1 MKIKLNSS
9 NPRHVDIVKA
19 LVEEFPEISLLSKDR
34 KWGSEQP
41 SFKYKDQLYEFKTID
56 ELIHQVNKILG
67 LKNKDYHKKGKKV
80 TEVVPVE
87 EELLLEIP
95 IEKYNLNDLN
105 IKLRLGSHGEKSST
119 YEAETQTLHYEV
131 EETLDEDLDDL
142 SMEEPEISMTSI
154 NNDIIL
160 DIPAEKFTLQDLK
173 LNIKFTQYGEP
184 VSSYEVKKEE
194 QKEETDQTE
203 SEPADLSKEVGPFSA
218 EEEK

>member
-19 LVEEFPEISLLSKDR
+19 LVEEFPEISLTSKDR

-56 ELIHQVNKILG
+56 ELIHQVNKIMG
-67 LKNKDYHKKGKKV
+67 LKNKTYRKKAKIA
-80 TEVVPVE
+80 TDAIPME

-95 IEKYNLNDLN
+95 IEKYNLSDLN

-119 YEAETQTLHYEV
+119 YEALNQTLHYEV
-131 EETLDEDLDDL
+131 EESLEEDIEDL
-142 SMEEPEISMTSI
+142 SVEKPEISMTSI
-154 NNDIIL
+154 NKDIIL
-160 DIPAEKFTLQDLK
+160 DIPAEKFTLHDLK
-173 LNIKFTQYGEP
+173 LNIKFTQYGDP
-184 VSSYEVKKEE
+184 VSSYEVRKEE
-194 QKEETDQTE
+194 KKVETDQKE

-218 EEEK
+218 EEQP

>member
-67 LKNKDYHKKGKKV
+67 LKNKDYHKKGKKL

-131 EETLDEDLDDL
+131 EETLDKDLDDL

-194 QKEETDQTE
+194 QKEETEQTE
-203 SEPADLSKEVGPFSA
+203 SEPADLSKEVSPFSA

>member
-9 NPRHVDIVKA
+9 NPKHVDIVKA

-142 SMEEPEISMTSI
+142 SMEEHEISMTSI

>member
-80 TEVVPVE
+80 TEVLPVE

>member
-1 MKIKLNSS
+1 MRIKLNSS
-9 NPRHVDIVKA
+9 NPKHVDIVKA

>member
-41 SFKYKDQLYEFKTID
+41 SFKFKDQLYEFKTID
-56 ELIHQVNKILG
+56 ELIHQVNKIMG
-67 LKNKDYHKKGKKV
+67 LKDKDYQKKGKKIAE
-80 TEVVPVE
+80 TQPME

-95 IEKYNLNDLN
+95 IEKYNLSDLN

-119 YEAETQTLHYEV
+119 YEAENQTLHYEV
-131 EETLDEDLDDL
+131 EEALEEEIDGLP
-142 SMEEPEISMTSI
+142 MEEPEISMTSV
-154 NNDIIL
+154 NNDIVL
-160 DIPAEKFTLQDLK
+160 DIPAEKFTLHDLK

-184 VSSYEVKKEE
+184 MSSYEVKKEE
-194 QKEETDQTE
+194 KKVEAVQTE
-203 SEPADLSKEVGPFSA
+203 EEPADLSKEVGPFNL
-218 EEEK
+218 EEQQ

>member
-9 NPRHVDIVKA
+9 NPKHVDIVKA

>member
-9 NPRHVDIVKA
+9 NPKHVDIVKA

-80 TEVVPVE
+80 TEVLPVE

>member
-9 NPRHVDIVKA
+9 NPKHVDIIKA

>member
-41 SFKYKDQLYEFKTID
+41 SFKFKDQLYEFKTID
-56 ELIHQVNKILG
+56 ELIHQVNKIMG
-67 LKNKDYHKKGKKV
+67 LKDKDYQKKGKKIAE
-80 TEVVPVE
+80 TQPVE

-95 IEKYNLNDLN
+95 IEKYNLSDLN

-119 YEAETQTLHYEV
+119 YEAENQTLHYEV
-131 EETLDEDLDDL
+131 EEALEEEIDGLP
-142 SMEEPEISMTSI
+142 MEEPEISMTSV
-154 NNDIIL
+154 NNDIVL
-160 DIPAEKFTLQDLK
+160 DIPAEKFTLHDLK

-184 VSSYEVKKEE
+184 MSSYEVKKEE
-194 QKEETDQTE
+194 KKEEAGQTE
-203 SEPADLSKEVGPFSA
+203 EEPADLSKEVGPFNL
-218 EEEK
+218 EEQQ

>member
-9 NPRHVDIVKA
+9 NPKHVDIVKA

-34 KWGSEQP
+34 KWGSDQP

>member
-41 SFKYKDQLYEFKTID
+41 SFKFKDQLYEFKTID
-56 ELIHQVNKILG
+56 ELIHQVNKIMG
-67 LKNKDYHKKGKKV
+67 LKDKDYQKKGKKIAE
-80 TEVVPVE
+80 TQPVE

-95 IEKYNLNDLN
+95 IEKYNLSDLN

-119 YEAETQTLHYEV
+119 YEAENQTLHYEV
-131 EETLDEDLDDL
+131 EEALEEEIDGLP
-142 SMEEPEISMTSI
+142 MEEPEISMTSV
-154 NNDIIL
+154 NNDIVL
-160 DIPAEKFTLQDLK
+160 DIPAEKFTLHDLK

-194 QKEETDQTE
+194 KKEEAVQTE
-203 SEPADLSKEVGPFSA
+203 EEPADLSKEVGPFNL
-218 EEEK
+218 EEQQ

>member
-1 MKIKLNSS
+1 M
-9 NPRHVDIVKA
+9 
-19 LVEEFPEISLLSKDR
+19 
-34 KWGSEQP
+34 
-41 SFKYKDQLYEFKTID
+41 
-56 ELIHQVNKILG
+56 
-67 LKNKDYHKKGKKV
+67 
-80 TEVVPVE
+80 
-87 EELLLEIP
+87 
-95 IEKYNLNDLN
+95 
-105 IKLRLGSHGEKSST
+105 
-119 YEAETQTLHYEV
+119 

>member
-56 ELIHQVNKILG
+56 EPIHQVNKILG

>member
-9 NPRHVDIVKA
+9 NPKHVDIVKA

-56 ELIHQVNKILG
+56 ELIHQVNKIMG

>member
-41 SFKYKDQLYEFKTID
+41 SFKFKDQLYEFKTID
-56 ELIHQVNKILG
+56 ELIHQVNKIMG
-67 LKNKDYHKKGKKV
+67 LKDKDYQKKGKKIAE
-80 TEVVPVE
+80 TQPVE

-95 IEKYNLNDLN
+95 IEKYNLSDLN

-119 YEAETQTLHYEV
+119 YEAENQTLHYEV
-131 EETLDEDLDDL
+131 EEALEEEIDGLP
-142 SMEEPEISMTSI
+142 MEEPEISMTSV
-154 NNDIIL
+154 NNDIVL
-160 DIPAEKFTLQDLK
+160 DIPAEKFTLHDLK

-184 VSSYEVKKEE
+184 MSSYEVKKEE
-194 QKEETDQTE
+194 KKVEAVQTE
-203 SEPADLSKEVGPFSA
+203 EEPADLSKEVGPFNL
-218 EEEK
+218 EEQQ

>member
-56 ELIHQVNKILG
+56 ELIHQVNKIMG

>member
-9 NPRHVDIVKA
+9 NPKHVDIVKA

-194 QKEETDQTE
+194 QKEETEQTE

>member
-34 KWGSEQP
+34 KWGSDQP

>member
-41 SFKYKDQLYEFKTID
+41 SFKFKDQLYEFKTID
-56 ELIHQVNKILG
+56 ELIHQVNKIMG
-67 LKNKDYHKKGKKV
+67 LKDKDYQKKGKKIAE
-80 TEVVPVE
+80 TQPVE

-95 IEKYNLNDLN
+95 IEKYNLSDLN

-119 YEAETQTLHYEV
+119 YEAENQTLHYEV
-131 EETLDEDLDDL
+131 EEALEEEIDGLP
-142 SMEEPEISMTSI
+142 MEEPEISMTSV
-154 NNDIIL
+154 NNDIVL
-160 DIPAEKFTLQDLK
+160 DIPAEKFTLHDLK

-184 VSSYEVKKEE
+184 MSSYEVKKEE
-194 QKEETDQTE
+194 KKEEAVQTE
-203 SEPADLSKEVGPFSA
+203 EEPADLSKEVGPFNL
-218 EEEK
+218 EEQQ

>member
-9 NPRHVDIVKA
+9 NPKHVDIVKA

-105 IKLRLGSHGEKSST
+105 IKLRLGSHGETSST

>member
-9 NPRHVDIVKA
+9 NPKHVDIVKA

-184 VSSYEVKKEE
+184 VSSYKVKKEE

>member
-56 ELIHQVNKILG
+56 ELIYQVNKIMG
-67 LKNKDYHKKGKKV
+67 LKNKEYRKKAKIA
-80 TEVVPVE
+80 TDAIPME

-95 IEKYNLNDLN
+95 IEKYNLSDLN

-131 EETLDEDLDDL
+131 EESLDEDIEDL
-142 SMEEPEISMTSI
+142 SIEEPEISMTSI

-160 DIPAEKFTLQDLK
+160 DIPAEKFTLHDLK
-173 LNIKFTQYGEP
+173 LNIKFTQYGDP

-194 QKEETDQTE
+194 KKVETDQKE

-218 EEEK
+218 EEQP

>member
-41 SFKYKDQLYEFKTID
+41 SFKFKDQLYEFKTID
-56 ELIHQVNKILG
+56 ELIHQVNKIMG
-67 LKNKDYHKKGKKV
+67 LKDKDYQKKGKKIAE
-80 TEVVPVE
+80 TQPVE

-95 IEKYNLNDLN
+95 IEKYNLSDLN

-119 YEAETQTLHYEV
+119 YEAENQTLHYEV
-131 EETLDEDLDDL
+131 EEALEEEIDGLP
-142 SMEEPEISMTSI
+142 MEEPEISMTSV
-154 NNDIIL
+154 NNDIVL
-160 DIPAEKFTLQDLK
+160 DITAEKFTLHDLK

-184 VSSYEVKKEE
+184 MSSYEVKKEE
-194 QKEETDQTE
+194 KKEEAGQTE
-203 SEPADLSKEVGPFSA
+203 EEPADLSKEVGPFNL
-218 EEEK
+218 EEQQ

>member
-9 NPRHVDIVKA
+9 NPKHVDIVKA

-154 NNDIIL
+154 NNEIIL